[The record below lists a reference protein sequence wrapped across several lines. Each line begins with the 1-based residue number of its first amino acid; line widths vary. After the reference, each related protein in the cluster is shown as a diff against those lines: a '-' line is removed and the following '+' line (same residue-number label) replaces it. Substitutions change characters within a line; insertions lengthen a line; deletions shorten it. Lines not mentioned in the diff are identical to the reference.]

1 MRHARQATAVLA
13 QAGVCLER
21 NCAFMTM
28 KYRFRLD
35 NLAKMCYLRY
45 VSLVIYLICGLSL
58 FFFKIQRGKI
68 TGKTRIKVPNITI
81 RKVSRAIGKLY

>member
-1 MRHARQATAVLA
+1 MGYYEGDRVQIRESVSSQKI
-13 QAGVCLER
+13 
-21 NCAFMTM
+21 CAFMTM
-28 KYRFRLD
+28 KCRFRLD